1 MVVKQRKGSVKKRDC
16 RARTHK
22 YYRSINFAPFE
33 IIYSYSYD
41 APNPNQ
47 KSKIKIKKINMEI
60 PYDILQRNPT
70 MWGLWREECMQTL
83 PLFSKLFIQRL
94 YDKSQTEYL

>member
-1 MVVKQRKGSVKKRDC
+1 
-16 RARTHK
+16 
-22 YYRSINFAPFE
+22 
-33 IIYSYSYD
+33 
-41 APNPNQ
+41 
-47 KSKIKIKKINMEI
+47 MEI

-94 YDKSQTEYL
+94 YDKSQTEYLQGDIINSQNKILNNIGNQKQLHNDTHQLN